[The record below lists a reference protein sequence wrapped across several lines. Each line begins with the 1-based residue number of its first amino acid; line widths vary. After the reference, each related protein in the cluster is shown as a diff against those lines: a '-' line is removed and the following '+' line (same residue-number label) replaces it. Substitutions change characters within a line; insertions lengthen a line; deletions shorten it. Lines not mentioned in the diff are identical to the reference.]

1 MKTLKP
7 NKQKL
12 AGQITPLRKFLT
24 LAILSFVSLTF
35 LPTTRAQKV
44 ESKDRDRGQMMLMRI
59 KDELKKNYYDP
70 NYRGMDLDARF
81 ATASAKIKEAASVGQ
96 ILGIIAQV
104 LIELDDSHT
113 FFLPPQHQ
121 TRVDYGWTMQMIGA
135 HCFVN
140 SVDKGSDAETKG
152 VKIGDEVIEVGGYK
166 LGRDNLWKFNYLYNV
181 LRPQPLI
188 RVTLRS
194 PGAEPRQ
201 LEVIAKQTTAKKII
215 DLTNYNEVQ
224 DLVRED
230 ERRED
235 RERDRFKSFGNDLL
249 IWKMNNFDLED
260 YQVDDT
266 IGRAKKYK
274 GLIIDLRGNSGGWVT
289 TMSRLV
295 ANFIDHDVKI
305 ADSKMRKETKPMMAK
320 TRGDKVFTGKLTLLV
335 DSDSASASEMLAR
348 TMQLEKR
355 ATVIGDQSAG
365 AVMTSRRFGY
375 EAGLDVVIFYGAS
388 ITVADMIMPDGN
400 SLEHHGVVPD
410 ELRLPAAEDLA
421 AGRDVVLSYAAS
433 LHGVTLDPIE
443 AGKLFDFQKKRSQ

>member
-12 AGQITPLRKFLT
+12 AGQIAPLRRFLT
-24 LAILSFVSLTF
+24 LAMLVFVSLTF
-35 LPTTRAQKV
+35 IPKARAQKV
-44 ESKDRDRGQMMLMRI
+44 ESKDRDRGQSMLMRI
-59 KDELKKNYYDP
+59 KDELKKNYYDA
-70 NYRGMDLDARF
+70 NFRGMDLDARF

-121 TRVDYGWTMQMIGA
+121 TRVDYGWNMQMIGD

-140 SVDKGSDAETKG
+140 SIDKGSDAEAKG
-152 VKIGDEVIEVGGYK
+152 VKIGDEVIEAGGYK
-166 LGRDNLWKFNYLYNV
+166 LGRDNLWKFLYLYNV
-181 LRPQPLI
+181 LRPQPFI
-188 RVTLRS
+188 RATFRS
-194 PGAEPRQ
+194 PGGEPRQ
-201 LEVIAKQTTAKKII
+201 LDLISKQTTAKKII
-215 DLTNYNEVQ
+215 DLTNYNEWQ

-230 ERRED
+230 ERRAE
-235 RERDRFKSFGNDLL
+235 REQDRFKSYGDQLL

-274 GLIIDLRGNSGGWVT
+274 ALIIDLRCNGGGWVS
-289 TMSRLV
+289 TMTRLV
-295 ANFIDHDVKI
+295 ANLVDHDVKI
-305 ADSKMRKETKPMMAK
+305 ADSKMRKEVKPLLAK
-320 TRGDKVFTGKLTLLV
+320 SRGDKVFTGKLTLLV

-355 ATVIGDQSAG
+355 GVIIGDQSAG

-375 EAGLDVVIFYGAS
+375 EYGLDVVIFYGAS
-388 ITVADMIMPDGN
+388 ITIADMIMPDGN
-400 SLEHHGVVPD
+400 SLEHHGVIPD
-410 ELRLPAAEDLA
+410 ELRLPTAEDLA
-421 AGRDVVLSYAAS
+421 SGKDVVMSYAAS
-433 LHGVTLDPIE
+433 LHGVTLDPLE
-443 AGKLFDFQKKRSQ
+443 AGKLFDFQHKRSQ

>member
-12 AGQITPLRKFLT
+12 AGQIAPLRRFLT
-24 LAILSFVSLTF
+24 LAMLVFVSLTF
-35 LPTTRAQKV
+35 IPKARAQKV
-44 ESKDRDRGQMMLMRI
+44 ESKDRDRGQSMLMRI
-59 KDELKKNYYDP
+59 KDELKKNYYDA
-70 NYRGMDLDARF
+70 NFRGMDLDARF

-121 TRVDYGWTMQMIGA
+121 TRVDYGWNMQMIGD

-140 SVDKGSDAETKG
+140 SIDKGSDAEAKG
-152 VKIGDEVIEVGGYK
+152 VKIGDEVIEAGGYK
-166 LGRDNLWKFNYLYNV
+166 LGRDNLWKFLYLYNV
-181 LRPQPLI
+181 LRPQPFI
-188 RVTLRS
+188 RATLRS
-194 PGAEPRQ
+194 PDGEPRQ
-201 LEVIAKQTTAKKII
+201 LDLISKQTTAKKII
-215 DLTNYNEVQ
+215 DLTNYNEWQ

-230 ERRED
+230 ERRAE
-235 RERDRFKSFGNDLL
+235 REQDRFKSYGDQLL

-274 GLIIDLRGNSGGWVT
+274 ALIIDLRGNGGGWVS
-289 TMSRLV
+289 TMTRLV
-295 ANFIDHDVKI
+295 ANLVDHDVKI
-305 ADSKMRKETKPMMAK
+305 ADSKMRKEVKPLLAK
-320 TRGDKVFTGKLTLLV
+320 SRGDKVFTGKLTLLV

-355 ATVIGDQSAG
+355 GVIIGDQSAG

-375 EAGLDVVIFYGAS
+375 EYGLDVVIFYGAS
-388 ITVADMIMPDGN
+388 ITIADMIMPDGN
-400 SLEHHGVVPD
+400 SLEHHGVIPD
-410 ELRLPAAEDLA
+410 ELRLPTAEDLA
-421 AGRDVVLSYAAS
+421 SGKDVVMSYAAS
-433 LHGVTLDPIE
+433 LHGVTLDPLE
-443 AGKLFDFQKKRSQ
+443 AGKLFDFQHKRSQ

>member
-12 AGQITPLRKFLT
+12 AGQIRPLRRFLA
-24 LAILSFVSLTF
+24 LAILTFFSLT
-35 LPTTRAQKV
+35 LIPTTRAQKV
-44 ESKDRDRGQMMLMRI
+44 ESKDRDRGQTMLMRI

-70 NYRGMDLDARF
+70 NFRGMDLDARF

-121 TRVDYGWTMQMIGA
+121 TRVDYGWTMQMIGDR
-135 HCFVN
+135 CFVN
-140 SVDKGSDAETKG
+140 SVDKGSDAEAKG
-152 VKIGDEVIEVGGYK
+152 VKMGDEVIEAGGYK
-166 LGRDNLWKFNYLYNV
+166 LSRDNLWKFLYLYNV
-181 LRPQPLI
+181 LRPQPFI
-188 RVTLRS
+188 RATLRT

-201 LEVIAKQTTAKKII
+201 LELIAKQTTAKKII
-215 DLTNYNEVQ
+215 DLTNYNEWQ
-224 DLVRED
+224 DLVREN
-230 ERRED
+230 ERRA
-235 RERDRFKSFGNDLL
+235 ERDQDRFKSFGDQLL

-274 GLIIDLRGNSGGWVT
+274 ALLIDLRGNGGGWVT
-289 TMSRLV
+289 TMTRLV
-295 ANFIDHDVKI
+295 ANLVDHDVKI
-305 ADSKMRKETKPMMAK
+305 ADSKMRKETKPLLAK
-320 TRGDKVFTGKLTLLV
+320 SRSNKVFTGKLTLLV
-335 DSDSASASEMLAR
+335 DSDSASASEILAR

-355 ATVIGDQSAG
+355 GVVIGDQSAG

-375 EAGLDVVIFYGAS
+375 EYGLDVVIFYGAS

-410 ELRLPAAEDLA
+410 ELRLPTPEDLA
-421 AGRDVVLSYAAS
+421 AGKDTVMSYAAS
-433 LHGVTLDPIE
+433 LHGVTLDPLE
-443 AGKLFDFQKKRSQ
+443 AGKLFDFQRKRNQ

>member
-12 AGQITPLRKFLT
+12 AGQIAPLRRFLT
-24 LAILSFVSLTF
+24 LAMLVFVSLTF
-35 LPTTRAQKV
+35 IPKARAQKV
-44 ESKDRDRGQMMLMRI
+44 ESKDRDRGQSMLMRI
-59 KDELKKNYYDP
+59 KDELKKNYYDA
-70 NYRGMDLDARF
+70 NFRGMDLDARF

-121 TRVDYGWTMQMIGA
+121 TRVDYGWNMQMIGD

-140 SVDKGSDAETKG
+140 SIDKGSDAEAKG
-152 VKIGDEVIEVGGYK
+152 VKIGDEVIEAGGYK
-166 LGRDNLWKFNYLYNV
+166 LGRDNLWKFLYLYNV
-181 LRPQPLI
+181 LRPQPFI
-188 RVTLRS
+188 RATLRS
-194 PGAEPRQ
+194 PGGEPRQ
-201 LEVIAKQTTAKKII
+201 LDLISKQTTAKKII
-215 DLTNYNEVQ
+215 DLTNYNEWQ

-230 ERRED
+230 ERRAE
-235 RERDRFKSFGNDLL
+235 REQDRFKSYGDQLL

-274 GLIIDLRGNSGGWVT
+274 ALIIDLRGNGGGWVS
-289 TMSRLV
+289 TMTRLV
-295 ANFIDHDVKI
+295 ANLVDHDVKI
-305 ADSKMRKETKPMMAK
+305 ADSKMRKEVKPLLAK
-320 TRGDKVFTGKLTLLV
+320 SRGDKVFTGKLTLLV

-355 ATVIGDQSAG
+355 GVIIGDQSAG

-375 EAGLDVVIFYGAS
+375 EYGLDVVIFYGAS
-388 ITVADMIMPDGN
+388 ITIADMIMPDGN
-400 SLEHHGVVPD
+400 SLEHHGVIPD
-410 ELRLPAAEDLA
+410 ELRLPTAEDLA
-421 AGRDVVLSYAAS
+421 SGKDVVMSYAAS
-433 LHGVTLDPIE
+433 LHGVTLDPLE
-443 AGKLFDFQKKRSQ
+443 AGKLFDFQHKRSQ